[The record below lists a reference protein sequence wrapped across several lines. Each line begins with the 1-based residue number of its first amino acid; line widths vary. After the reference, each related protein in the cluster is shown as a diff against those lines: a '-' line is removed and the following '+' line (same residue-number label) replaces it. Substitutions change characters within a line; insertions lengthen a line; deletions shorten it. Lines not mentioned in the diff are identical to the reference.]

1 MIRMFMIIKMPCL
14 LSIIH
19 INLTIYLL
27 TLARL
32 VITLTVTAVTPISL
46 PTPLSI
52 RIAQLAQDMPAIRDR
67 QVMKR
72 VNDEN
77 DDIV

>member
-1 MIRMFMIIKMPCL
+1 MFIIIKMPCL

-46 PTPLSI
+46 LTALSI
-52 RIAQLAQDMPAIRDR
+52 RIAQFAQDMPAIRDC
-67 QVMKR
+67 QAMMR
-72 VNDEN
+72 V
-77 DDIV
+77 IV